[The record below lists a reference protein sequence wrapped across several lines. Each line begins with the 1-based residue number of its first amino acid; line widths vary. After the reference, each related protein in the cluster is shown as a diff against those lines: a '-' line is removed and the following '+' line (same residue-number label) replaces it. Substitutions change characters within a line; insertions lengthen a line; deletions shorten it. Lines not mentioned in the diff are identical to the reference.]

1 MKSIKGR
8 PVKAN
13 SHWNFWQR
21 LRFSFSLGILS
32 TAFTALPSLAAE
44 RIVFTYPPFGDFY
57 ISIKS
62 LEIFAEQGEISNDLS
77 FYAGN
82 ANPEQLNAVRDVLT
96 RRFKVSPV
104 TVSQFT
110 YSPIGETILKRLG
123 DVLKGDPNQN
133 GFHALRAAFIVG
145 ATQPEGLNVIDMLK
159 RFPLRTIRIDLPLT
173 LQVANEVSRLF
184 TESNAIVMGI
194 HDEAVKMSES
204 NPQNL
209 DDATQI
215 DLRQSGMFAWQK
227 ISFTTTNP
235 NRTNEPLPVDV
246 YLPRGNSEPAPV
258 IVISHGLASD
268 RTTFAY
274 LGKHLASYGFAVA
287 LVEHPGTNTESIGR
301 FFVGLGSSPDVKLWT
316 NRPLDVKYLLDDLEQ
331 KSQTDPV
338 WQGRLN
344 MQQVGILGQSLG
356 GYTALAVAGAPINF
370 AQLDRDCSNL
380 EPRSLSLNL
389 SLAFQCQAAELPST
403 SGNLQDPRI
412 KAAIA
417 VNPLSSSIF
426 GQESLS
432 KITIPLM
439 FVGSSNDYFTPI
451 VSEQIYPFMWLTTAA
466 KYLVVL
472 ENGTHFSFLEQPSQ
486 QSVLPVPANL
496 IGPNTQL
503 SRSYLQALST
513 AFFKTHLAN
522 QPQYQSYLTGTY
534 VNEIA
539 QEPFKLSL
547 IKSLTMDQ
555 LQQAIAAST
564 TK

>member
-1 MKSIKGR
+1 MKPTKRR
-8 PVKAN
+8 PVKAH
-13 SHWNFWQR
+13 SHWKFWQR

-32 TAFTALPSLAAE
+32 TIFAPLPSFAAE

-62 LEIFAEQGEISNDLS
+62 LEIFAKQGEVPDDLG
-77 FYAGN
+77 FYTRN
-82 ANPEQLNAVRDVLT
+82 ASPAQLIAVRDVLT
-96 RRFKVSPV
+96 RRFKVSHI

-123 DVLKGDPNQN
+123 EVLKGDPNQN

-145 ATQPEGLNVIDMLK
+145 ATQPEGLNVIDMLR
-159 RFPLRTIRIDLPLT
+159 RFPLKTIRIDLPLT
-173 LQVANEVSRLF
+173 LQVANEASRLF
-184 TESNAIVMGI
+184 TESNSIVTAI
-194 HDEAVKMSES
+194 HNEALKTAASDPK
-204 NPQNL
+204 NPDN
-209 DDATQI
+209 ATPA
-215 DLRQSGMFAWQK
+215 DLRQAGTFAWQK
-227 ISFTTTNP
+227 FPITITNL
-235 NRTNEPLPVDV
+235 NRSEPIPVDV
-246 YLPRGNSEPAPV
+246 YLPRDNSEPAPV

-287 LVEHPGTNTESIGR
+287 LMEHPGTNTETIGR
-301 FFVGLGSSPDVKLWT
+301 FFAGLGSSPDAKLWN
-316 NRPLDVKYLLDDLEQ
+316 NRPLDVKYLLDELEQ

-370 AQLDRDCSNL
+370 AKLDRDCSNL
-380 EPRSLSLNL
+380 EPRGLSLNL
-389 SLAFQCQAAELPST
+389 SLALQCQAAELPAVSV
-403 SGNLQDPRI
+403 NLQDPRI

-417 VNPLSSSIF
+417 INPLSSSIF

-451 VSEQIYPFMWLTTAA
+451 VSEQIYPFTWLTTAA
-466 KYLVVL
+466 KYLVIL

-486 QSVLPVPANL
+486 NVLPVPVNL

-503 SRSYLQALST
+503 ARSYLQVLST
-513 AFFKTHLAN
+513 AFFKTHLAS
-522 QPQYQSYLTGTY
+522 QPQYQSYLTPTY
-534 VNEIA
+534 VDGIA

-547 IKSLTMDQ
+547 TKSLTMDQ
-555 LQQAIAAST
+555 LQKAIAAAP